1 MLLPNQLKAPE
12 MVFIEEED
20 IADEDQL
27 RASCQELPKAPLTGY
42 QKERLTKKD
51 FEVEQA
57 KQDAIS
63 PDERER
69 TIRCLLKVMN
79 YQLQGVEEQYQT
91 METALKKNDKE
102 MENYQK

>member
-20 IADEDQL
+20 IADENQL

-42 QKERLTKKD
+42 QKERLTKQD

-57 KQDAIS
+57 K
-63 PDERER
+63 
-69 TIRCLLKVMN
+69 
-79 YQLQGVEEQYQT
+79 
-91 METALKKNDKE
+91 
-102 MENYQK
+102 